1 MFNHPYYYNNHQ
13 AFEPAPYPP
22 FFDARQQV
30 VRGQA
35 TWTEGGQVTKCNIAW
50 SDNQYMT
57 VAVSPRAGFQC
68 GQTIKV
74 RNPQNTREVLVE
86 VVDTVQGYPPN
97 RINLHKRAFEAL
109 GANPDVGVLNVE
121 IIANPELEA
130 EKFGKYLIEIVS
142 VGYPGYRVVNY
153 KFEGKEEVSTNR
165 SKETYL
171 YTLESPRETIQ
182 VRGSVVYNPNT
193 NRVIS
198 FDLTELEQ

>member
-1 MFNHPYYYNNHQ
+1 MYNNPFHHN
-13 AFEPAPYPP
+13 PYQIPP

-30 VRGQA
+30 IQGQA

-68 GQTIKV
+68 GQTLKV

-86 VVDTVQGYPPN
+86 VVDTVQNYPPN

-109 GANPDVGVLNVE
+109 GVNADVGVINVE
-121 IIANPELEA
+121 ITPSPELEE
-130 EKFGKYLIEIVS
+130 EKFGKYLIELVQ

-153 KFEGKEEVSTNR
+153 DFEGSEEVSSNR
-165 SKETYL
+165 VRETYI
-171 YTLESPRETIQ
+171 YTLESPRETIK

-198 FDLTELEQ
+198 FDLSEIEQ